1 MAGKGKKR
9 GPAGDHENHERW
21 LLTYADMITL
31 LVAFFIMLY
40 AMSVMNITKFQ
51 QLAVSVRS
59 GFGSSMTNGV
69 PTIMKIGGGINANPS
84 IVSDSAAQPCT
95 AQSANKAVD
104 GNPPSWDV
112 PSKALAATEEQKRLE
127 SVYRILKNYIAKK
140 GLQGSVGVVLNERG
154 VVITLLTDKML
165 FDSGKADLQ
174 PGEFGLLN
182 TIAYVLIKGI
192 DNPIRI
198 EGHTDS
204 QPIHTDRF
212 PSNWELSAVRSAT
225 VLRYIAARGIPES
238 RFEEEGYAD
247 QRPVA
252 SNDTA
257 QGRRRNRRVE
267 IVILRKFTS

>member
-1 MAGKGKKR
+1 MAGKGKRR
-9 GPAGDHENHERW
+9 GGDGDHENHERW

-69 PTIMKIGGGINANPS
+69 PTIIKVGGGINADPS
-84 IVSDSAAQPCT
+84 IMSNSAAQPSSGQG
-95 AQSANKAVD
+95 ADKAAA
-104 GNPPSWDV
+104 GSPPSWDV
-112 PSKALAATEEQKRLE
+112 PSKALAATEEQKRLA
-127 SVYRILKNYIAKK
+127 SVYRILKEYIAKK
-140 GLQGSVGVVLNERG
+140 GLKASVGVVLNERG

-165 FDSGKADLQ
+165 FDSGKADLR

-182 TIAYVLIKGI
+182 TIAYVLVKQV

-198 EGHTDS
+198 EGHTDNL
-204 QPIHTDRF
+204 PIHTSRF

-225 VLRYIAARGIPES
+225 VLRYIAGQGVPQN

-252 SNDTA
+252 SNATA
-257 QGRRRNRRVE
+257 AGRRRNRRVA
-267 IVILRKFTS
+267 IVILRKYTS